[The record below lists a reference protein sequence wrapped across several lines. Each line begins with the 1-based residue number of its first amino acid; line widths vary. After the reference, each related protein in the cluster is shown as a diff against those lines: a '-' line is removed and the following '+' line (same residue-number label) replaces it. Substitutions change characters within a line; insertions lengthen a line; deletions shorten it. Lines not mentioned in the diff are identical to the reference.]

1 MLRCQKKIQH
11 RQRYFFMIAIQLSHK
26 PFMESYMSF
35 IIFIYAISKASRG
48 ACGFKSLFYLKVKN
62 QMDSDFLCMYQPSIF
77 SLRTFLKVSDT
88 VFFLIWLKCL
98 AVIFLLKTT
107 YGFVQ
112 KPAISLLPIPFAFLG
127 GLAPLISRTNQIYTS
142 DNWCHIFGLRPY
154 IS

>member
-35 IIFIYAISKASRG
+35 TIFIYAISKAQASRG
-48 ACGFKSLFYLKVKN
+48 ACGFLKFILLASKKPDGQWFSFYVPAQHIFIKN
-62 QMDSDFLCMYQPSIF
+62 LSQRFGH
-77 SLRTFLKVSDT
+77 RV
-88 VFFLIWLKCL
+88 LIWLKCL

-112 KPAISLLPIPFAFLG
+112 KPAISLLPIPFAF
-127 GLAPLISRTNQIYTS
+127 
-142 DNWCHIFGLRPY
+142 FGWFGTINFTDKSNLYLVR
-154 IS
+154 

>member
-1 MLRCQKKIQH
+1 MLPCQKKIQH

-35 IIFIYAISKASRG
+35 IIFIYAISKAKASRG
-48 ACGFKSLFYLKVKN
+48 ACGFLKFILLESKKPDG
-62 QMDSDFLCMYQPSIF
+62 QWF
-77 SLRTFLKVSDT
+77 SLHVPAQHIFIKNFSQRFGHRV
-88 VFFLIWLKCL
+88 FLIWLKCL

-127 GLAPLISRTNQIYTS
+127 GLAPLISRTNQIYT
-142 DNWCHIFGLRPY
+142 
-154 IS
+154 